1 MYSLPTCNQIGDV
14 MAIPFGAELKL
25 YWSLQG
31 QLAINVIG
39 LAVPGS
45 PVFGQALIDTIG
57 AGVKSAFTA
66 NLALHFATS
75 SSLVRVG
82 IRDLRGDNTIEY
94 RDSAA
99 AVAGTAVGDAMPA
112 SVSMVIT
119 HRTAGS
125 GKSFR
130 GRTYLS
136 GWGETAN
143 AATGTAVP
151 AASTAAVAF
160 INAVGTAVSSSGF
173 NLAVLTRPQEDTV
186 ITRTVNHSDG
196 TTEVTIL
203 SHQTAKPGAKHDVL
217 FVEARNA
224 AWESQRRRING
235 RGALPASLDSIA
247 RAELPVANP

>member
-14 MAIPFGAELKL
+14 MAIPFGAEVKL

-39 LAVPGS
+39 AGIRTAPT
-45 PVFGQALIDTIG
+45 FDQALADQIG
-57 AGVKSAFTA
+57 AAVKSAFTA
-66 NLALHFATS
+66 NLALHFATTS
-75 SSLVRVG
+75 QLVRVG
-82 IRDLRGDNTIEY
+82 VRDLRTDSAIEY
-94 RDSAA
+94 RDSGA

-112 SVSMVIT
+112 SVAMVIT
-119 HRTAGS
+119 SRTAGA

-136 GWGETAN
+136 GWSEAAN
-143 AATGTAVP
+143 QASGTALP

-160 INAVGTAVSSSGF
+160 INAVGQAIFTPGM

-186 ITRTVNHSDG
+186 ITRTVNHRDG

-203 SHQTAKPGAKHDVL
+203 SHQTQKDGAKHDVL

-224 AWESQRRRING
+224 AWESQRRRVNG
-235 RGALPASLDSIA
+235 RGALPTSLDSIA
-247 RAELPVANP
+247 RAELPTA